1 MQITETLSHTL
12 HTLSPVE
19 RYFQSQWLTLSSAWV
34 WCLLGSE
41 VLSRDVHVFI
51 QQEGKW
57 FNPGHCVWGHM
68 TSEYISLLRFW
79 PLVMTRSGLS
89 VIGLTLEVWM
99 TEVWSIVCSSLCSVN
114 SVWGLDNFA
123 STVRLHTAGESGSSH
138 HADRLTAPCSG
149 AGELQGHSVSLYAD
163 LHSSLRPPQF
173 SLLGE
178 TPFVLLQQADG
189 LLTAALQRTNHSSAP
204 DSR

>member
-1 MQITETLSHTL
+1 MFMCSYSRKENDSTPGTAYEVIWPLSTL
-12 HTLSPVE
+12 
-19 RYFQSQWLTLSSAWV
+19 
-34 WCLLGSE
+34 
-41 VLSRDVHVFI
+41 
-51 QQEGKW
+51 W
-57 FNPGHCVWGHM
+57 FC
-68 TSEYISLLRFW
+68 
-79 PLVMTRSGLS
+79 PLVMTRSEGLS

-138 HADRLTAPCSG
+138 HADRLTAPCRG

-204 DSR
+204 DLTAGKLLFQSFTIK